1 MEEFLDNE
9 QKKDAAKQ
17 NRNGDGDGKTEKRPE
32 LHPEYKRYFYKEHP
46 TDKVYWVTHVP
57 HCYGMQEI
65 SFDKKKIYSL
75 FGDYPHALTE
85 EERQIFDKENP
96 DWAMLLTGKG
106 LKERL
111 DQINSIKKEEQNG
124 GRDEEER

>member
-57 HCYGMQEI
+57 HCYGMHEI
-65 SFDKKKIYSL
+65 SFDKKKIYNL
-75 FGDYPHALTE
+75 FSEYPYALTE

-96 DWAMLLTGKG
+96 FWADFFSYRNTESRINKMRGK
-106 LKERL
+106 E
-111 DQINSIKKEEQNG
+111 NG

>member
-17 NRNGDGDGKTEKRPE
+17 NRNRDGGGETEKRPE

-46 TDKVYWVTHVP
+46 TDKVYWVTRVP
-57 HCYGMQEI
+57 HCYGNNEF
-65 SFDKKKIYSL
+65 SFDKKRVYDL
-75 FGDYPHALTE
+75 FSEYPYALTK

-96 DWAMLLTGKG
+96 FWADFFSYRNTESRINKMRGK
-106 LKERL
+106 E
-111 DQINSIKKEEQNG
+111 NG
-124 GRDEEER
+124 GRNQEEQ